1 MVYQKSIKDN
11 WDSKNLGRRLRAL
24 RGKQSQA
31 ALASLLGVS
40 QEDISRFESGNRI
53 PAVPLLVRLAEMHR
67 VTLDWLVTGHSPEG
81 GQAVRDEERIPAA
94 EEELLDKVRRLKA
107 KDRTLLLSLLQRLL
121 APKS

>member
-1 MVYQKSIKDN
+1 MVYQKSIKHN

-53 PAVPLLVRLAEMHR
+53 PAVPLLARLAEMHR
-67 VTLDWLVTGHSPEG
+67 VTLDWLVTGHSIEG
-81 GQAVRDEERIPAA
+81 GQVVRDAERLPAA
-94 EEELLDKVRRLKA
+94 EEELLDKFRRLKA
-107 KDRTLLLSLLQRLL
+107 RDRTLLLSLLQRLL
-121 APKS
+121 SPKV